1 MEKATNI
8 KEIDLS
14 KIEKGEIKTFW
25 LDLSEDAM
33 GVPIKIPVMICKGM
47 TEGPVLGITAA
58 VHGNELNGINV
69 IQRLF
74 NNDLEVENMSGT
86 VIGIPIVNIP
96 SYIRQERYFK
106 DGSDL
111 NRIMPGKENGT
122 VAETYAHRFKEKVLS
137 HFDYLMDLH
146 TASFGRVN
154 SFYIRSDMSKP
165 ITKKLARLQNAEI
178 ILNAPP
184 GDGTVRGAAEDL
196 NIPAITIEVG
206 NPNLFQKKMIK
217 SGLAGIHNVM
227 SHLEII
233 RDEQEIDNS
242 NTVECI
248 SSRWLYTDLGGL
260 LNVHV
265 ELRDIVEKG
274 DHIAS
279 LRDAFG
285 NEIKKYVAPEKGIVI
300 GKSVNP
306 VSPTGSRILHLGKIK
321 KQ

>member
-1 MEKATNI
+1 MQNVTDIN
-8 KEIDLS
+8 EINLS
-14 KIEKGEIKTFW
+14 EIKHGEVRTYW
-25 LDLSEDAM
+25 LSLTHDAM
-33 GVPIKIPVMICKGM
+33 GTPIKIPVMICKGKK
-47 TEGPVLGITAA
+47 EGPVLGITAA
-58 VHGNELNGINV
+58 VHGNELNGISV

-106 DGSDL
+106 DGTDL

-137 HFDYLMDLH
+137 RFDFLLDLH

-165 ITKKLARLQNAEI
+165 MTKKLARLQNAEI

-196 NIPAITIEVG
+196 GVPAITIEVG
-206 NPNLFQKKMIK
+206 NPNMFQTKMIK
-217 SGLAGIHNVM
+217 SGLAGIHNVL
-227 SHLEII
+227 SHLKMIP
-233 RDEQEIDNS
+233 DAQEIDDS
-242 NTVECI
+242 NTIECA
-248 SSRWLYTDLGGL
+248 SSQWLYTDMGGL

-265 ELRDIVEKG
+265 ELRDIVQKDE
-274 DHIAS
+274 HIAS
-279 LRDAFG
+279 LRDVFG
-285 NEIKKYVAPEKGIVI
+285 NAIKKYFAPERGIVI

-306 VSPTGSRILHLGKIK
+306 VSPTGSRILHLGRITE
-321 KQ
+321 

>member
-1 MEKATNI
+1 MEKAINI
-8 KEIDLS
+8 EAIDLS
-14 KIEKGEIKTFW
+14 LVKHGEIKTFW
-25 LDLSEDAM
+25 LALTEDAT
-33 GVPIKIPVMICKGM
+33 GEPIKIPVMIAKGIKN
-47 TEGPVLGITAA
+47 GPVLGITAA

-74 NNDLEVENMSGT
+74 NNDLEVENMRGT

-122 VAETYAHRFKEKVLS
+122 VAETYAHRFKEIVLS
-137 HFDYLMDLH
+137 KFDYLLDLH

-154 SFYIRSDMSKP
+154 SFYIRSDMSKS

-178 ILNAPP
+178 NLHAPA

-206 NPNLFQKKMIK
+206 NPNMFQKKMIR

-227 SHLEII
+227 CHLEMID
-233 RDEQEIDNS
+233 DEQEIDDS
-242 NTVECI
+242 ETVECD
-248 SSRWLYTDLGGL
+248 SSQWLYTDKGGL
-260 LNVHV
+260 LNVLV
-265 ELRDIVEKG
+265 DLLDKVEKG

-285 NEIKKYVAPEKGIVI
+285 NELKKYYAPESGIVI

-306 VSPTGSRILHLGKIK
+306 VSPTGSRILHLGKIMA
-321 KQ
+321 

>member
-1 MEKATNI
+1 MKKAIDIQSLDLTAIKKGSME
-8 KEIDLS
+8 
-14 KIEKGEIKTFW
+14 TFW
-25 LDLSEDAM
+25 LALANDAM
-33 GVPIKIPVMICKGM
+33 GVPIKVPIMICKGM
-47 TEGPVLGITAA
+47 QDGPVLGITAA

-74 NNDLEVENMSGT
+74 NNDLDVEDISGT
-86 VIGIPIVNIP
+86 VIGVPIVNIP

-122 VAETYAHRFKEKVLS
+122 VAETYAHRFTEKILG
-137 HFDYLMDLH
+137 HFDFLLDLH

-196 NIPAITIEVG
+196 DIPAITIEVG

-217 SGLAGIHNVM
+217 SGLIGIHNVLC
-227 SHLEII
+227 HLEMIK
-233 RDEQEIDNS
+233 DEQEVDDS
-242 NTVECI
+242 QTVEC
-248 SSRWLYTDLGGL
+248 SSSKWLYTDMGGL

-265 ELRDIVEKG
+265 NLRDVVQKG
-274 DHIAS
+274 EHIAS
-279 LRDAFG
+279 LRDVFG
-285 NEIKKYVAPEKGIVI
+285 NEIKKYLAPEKGIVI

-306 VSPTGSRILHLGKIK
+306 VSPTGSRILNLGVIA
-321 KQ
+321 

>member
-1 MEKATNI
+1 MEKAI
-8 KEIDLS
+8 DIQEINLAQ
-14 KIEKGEIKTFW
+14 IEKGTIKTYW
-25 LDLSEDAM
+25 LALTEDAM
-33 GVPIKIPVMICKGM
+33 GVPIKMPVMIGKGM
-47 TEGPVLGITAA
+47 KDGPVLGITAA

-74 NNDLEVENMSGT
+74 NNDLEVENMSGI

-137 HFDYLMDLH
+137 HFDYLLDLH

-154 SFYIRSDMSKP
+154 SFYIRSDMSKSV
-165 ITKKLARLQNAEI
+165 TKKLARLQNAEI
-178 ILNAPP
+178 ILNTPP

-206 NPNLFQKKMIK
+206 NPNLFQKKMIR
-217 SGLAGIHNVM
+217 SGLDGIHNVM
-227 SHLEII
+227 CHLEMID
-233 RDEQEIDNS
+233 DEQEIDDS
-242 NTVECI
+242 KTIECV
-248 SSRWLYTDLGGL
+248 SSQWLYTDLGGL

-265 ELRDIVEKG
+265 DLKDIVEKG
-274 DHIAS
+274 QHIAS

-285 NEIKKYVAPEKGIVI
+285 NEIKKYLAPERGIVI

-306 VSPTGSRILHLGKIK
+306 VSPTGSRILHLGRIK
-321 KQ
+321 D

>member
-1 MEKATNI
+1 MDKAI
-8 KEIDLS
+8 DIQAIDLTRI
-14 KIEKGEIKTFW
+14 KNGEIKTFW
-25 LDLSEDAM
+25 LALAEDAM
-33 GVPIKIPVMICKGM
+33 GVPIKIPVMICKGIND
-47 TEGPVLGITAA
+47 GPVLGITAA

-86 VIGIPIVNIP
+86 IIGIPIVNIP

-106 DGSDL
+106 DGSDM

-137 HFDYLMDLH
+137 HFDYLLDLH

-178 ILNAPP
+178 ILNAPA

-206 NPNLFQKKMIK
+206 NPNMFQKKMIK

-233 RDEQEIDNS
+233 PDEQDVDDKE
-242 NTVECI
+242 TVECVT
-248 SSRWLYTDLGGL
+248 SQWLYTDLGGL

-265 ELRDIVEKG
+265 NLRDIVEAG

-285 NEIKKYVAPEKGIVI
+285 NEIKKYLAPERGIVI

-306 VSPTGSRILHLGKIK
+306 VSPTGSRILHLGRIK
-321 KQ
+321 E

>member
-1 MEKATNI
+1 MEKAI
-8 KEIDLS
+8 DIQSIDLS
-14 KIEKGEIKTFW
+14 LIKKGEIKTCW
-25 LDLSEDAM
+25 LAITEDAM
-33 GVPIKIPVMICKGM
+33 GVPIKIPVMIGRGIQD
-47 TEGPVLGITAA
+47 GPVLGITAA

-74 NNDLEVENMSGT
+74 QNDLDVENMSGT

-106 DGSDL
+106 DGSDM

-122 VAETYAHRFKEKVLS
+122 VAEIYAYRFREKILR
-137 HFDYLMDLH
+137 HFDYLLDLH

-154 SFYIRSDMSKP
+154 SFYIRSDMSKT

-178 ILNAPP
+178 ILNAPA
-184 GDGTVRGAAEDL
+184 GDGTVRSAAEEL

-206 NPNLFQKKMIK
+206 NPNLYQKRMIR
-217 SGLAGIHNVM
+217 SGLVGIHNVM
-227 SHLEII
+227 SHLEMIT
-233 RDEQEIDNS
+233 DEQEIDDS
-242 NTVECI
+242 KTVECI
-248 SSRWLYTDLGGL
+248 SSQWLYTDMGGL
-260 LNVHV
+260 LNVLV
-265 ELRDIVEKG
+265 DLREIVEKG
-274 DHIAS
+274 EHIAS

-285 NEIKKYVAPEKGIVI
+285 NEIKKYFSPEKGIVI

-321 KQ
+321 E